1 MIEIQDKYIDG
12 LMTPYLFFWTRTE
25 RGCSPLGCRGR
36 QALVSA
42 RRQGSREGEGAQ
54 ASAFS
59 RERRRRRCL
68 ASPAVASLPRCVRRN
83 AAASLPLA
91 DSRAA
96 TAKFPVETRLASF
109 SWKQAA
115 TWAWADG
122 GCLLLSQG
130 DAHRVKICSL

>member
-1 MIEIQDKYIDG
+1 LPFLLDRPEQAVRVRV
-12 LMTPYLFFWTRTE
+12 LTSCCC
-25 RGCSPLGCRGR
+25 RGCRVLG
-36 QALVSA
+36 SA
-42 RRQGSREGEGAQ
+42 RRQGSQEGEGAQ
-54 ASAFS
+54 ASALS

-68 ASPAVASLPRCVRRN
+68 AAPALASLPRYVRRT
-83 AAASLPLA
+83 AAASSPLA

-130 DAHRVKICSL
+130 GAQRVKICSL